1 MNEGRFEGVGG
12 LRIFTRSWRP
22 QGKPRAVV
30 VISHGFNSHSG
41 HYLWAA
47 EQFVAHGLAV
57 YALDHRGRGKSDG
70 ERFYV
75 EKFADYVHDLATF
88 IKMVKAQEPGTPVF
102 LLGHSAGGVIS
113 CGYALEYQDQLA
125 GLICESFAHQVPAP
139 DFALAVLKGISHLA
153 PHAHVFK
160 LKNEDFSRD
169 PKWVDVLNADP
180 LIAHEVQ
187 PTQDRGG
194 DGARRRAAEEGLP
207 AHQPAG
213 ADHPRHGRQG
223 DQAERQPALLRHG
236 RLDRQDAEDLRGPL
250 SRPARGHRQGGRDVR
265 HPGVDRQALA
275 GVVGRGDISAP
286 MRAMLVGLLPV
297 LTMLACGSGGSTPGD
312 GGGAGGAGGGPMTW
326 LDNGVRQTAS
336 FASASRVISASLDL
350 LQVTGS
356 NSSGAGVSFIVSAPP
371 PLVPGTYS
379 CGVTGGNIIVSLA
392 ANGSDNATV
401 CTIQLAGIGA
411 VSGERAT
418 GTFQATVMATGG
430 GVKAITD
437 GVFDVPLI
445 VNAAAP

>member
-22 QGKPRAVV
+22 QGKARASV

-41 HYLWAA
+41 HYAWAA

-75 EKFADYVHDLATF
+75 DKFADYVHDLATF
-88 IKMVKAQEPGTPVF
+88 IQMVRAQDPTTPVF

-169 PKWVDVLNADP
+169 PNWVDMLNADP

-187 PTQDRGG
+187 PTKTVAEMVRADERLKRDFPLIHLPLLIIHGTADKATKPSGSRRFYDRAGST
-194 DGARRRAAEEGLP
+194 DKTLKIYEGHFHDLLADIDKEVVMSDIQAWIDKRLP
-207 AHQPAG
+207 A
-213 ADHPRHGRQG
+213 
-223 DQAERQPALLRHG
+223 
-236 RLDRQDAEDLRGPL
+236 
-250 SRPARGHRQGGRDVR
+250 S
-265 HPGVDRQALA
+265 
-275 GVVGRGDISAP
+275 
-286 MRAMLVGLLPV
+286 
-297 LTMLACGSGGSTPGD
+297 
-312 GGGAGGAGGGPMTW
+312 
-326 LDNGVRQTAS
+326 
-336 FASASRVISASLDL
+336 
-350 LQVTGS
+350 
-356 NSSGAGVSFIVSAPP
+356 
-371 PLVPGTYS
+371 
-379 CGVTGGNIIVSLA
+379 
-392 ANGSDNATV
+392 
-401 CTIQLAGIGA
+401 
-411 VSGERAT
+411 
-418 GTFQATVMATGG
+418 
-430 GVKAITD
+430 
-437 GVFDVPLI
+437 
-445 VNAAAP
+445 